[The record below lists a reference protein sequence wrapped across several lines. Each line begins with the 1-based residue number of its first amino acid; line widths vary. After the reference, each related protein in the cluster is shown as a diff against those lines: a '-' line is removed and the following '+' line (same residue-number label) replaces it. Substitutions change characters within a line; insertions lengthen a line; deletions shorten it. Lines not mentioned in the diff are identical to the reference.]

1 MTHELKL
8 LPQYFNDVENG
19 IKNFEIRKN
28 DRDYKVGDTLL
39 LREWSKETGYTGK
52 EIERKVDYIHKGDGQ
67 FGIAEGYCIL
77 GLHDPMLTQIKDQI
91 IEESDFAYADFDRY
105 KEEVLGIEPDELPDD
120 DFRYGMN
127 RAVEIICDHAALKQR
142 KINSKQKADNLD
154 IHSEIENDDLEK

>member
-8 LPQYFNDVENG
+8 LPQYFNDVKNG

-39 LREWSKETGYTGK
+39 LREWDNKYTGR
-52 EIERKVDYIHKGDGQ
+52 EITRKIDYIHKGDGQ

-77 GLHDPMLTQIKDQI
+77 GLQDPMLELIKDQI

-127 RAVEIICDHAALKQR
+127 RAVEIICEHAVSKQR
-142 KINSKQKADNLD
+142 EINSKQINTIKLKKDNTSIL
-154 IHSEIENDDLEK
+154 SR

>member
-39 LREWSKETGYTGK
+39 LREWDNEYTGR
-52 EIERKVDYIHKGDGQ
+52 EITRKIDYIHKGDGQ

-77 GLHDPMLTQIKDQI
+77 GLQDPMLKLIKDQI

-142 KINSKQKADNLD
+142 EIGSKQIDTIKL
-154 IHSEIENDDLEK
+154 ENNTPKIAKGHTL